1 MKANEVN
8 KVLNTII
15 GFYTSKGGIDT
26 MDYSLTLYLLCLFKN
41 DVIARGA
48 SKAEVV
54 ARLSVMES
62 SDSGLY
68 ALLPSFPVI
77 ASFEAAE
84 LEFLLT
90 QFEELPASYFE
101 LNFEELFE
109 TIFLTITESLFYKNR
124 GNILHP
130 KMGALILSTV
140 NINPYV
146 TIYNPFAG
154 NGDLIP
160 LIADHKRY
168 YGQEYSEKLWRIAQL
183 RLYVYNKSDEFILRC
198 ENSLDHWPRRE
209 KFDLLFLNFT
219 APSQFEGIDEHSYD
233 HDAETYFIDLATN
246 SIKLKGRAIIL
257 LNKSYIINLL
267 ADPDDETFSRLI
279 SQNYIEKVLLF
290 PSGVFSHTG
299 TEVLAL
305 VINKRKIDD
314 QIAIVDFREELN
326 VYKNRRQ
333 QVDWDKVD
341 VERYKGQNPLGQ
353 TIWVDNGAL
362 LRNPTALLGNHFFI
376 ENPEL
381 VPLAEILIPTTLPL
395 VDDDFPEYV
404 IRVSNLAGNNIFPS
418 KFVPGVID
426 RQRNSYYIIRRE
438 GLLLT
443 LHGLQLRASHFNG
456 SYIALLSPVIY
467 HFTIQKK
474 SNFTYRYLVDELKQD
489 YVLNQ
494 VNAFSSSSIHK
505 LSLESF
511 LAIRIRKPR
520 SEKSRNLFKNRN
532 EGLFDKEMQFEANV
546 IDAAAPP
553 EDFDDFYVMGNDPQP
568 VKTLSDEDLALK
580 ENNALLRHKIAGP
593 VSNLE
598 FYAQTI
604 KDILQQGINKIVPD
618 LFQTKSNEKQILNL
632 GQLLDHLML
641 DAKKIGR
648 ELRNHTH
655 EFHVY
660 EYHLYEV
667 NLVDWVQDYFK
678 KVQSLYPNIQMNL
691 QISDEIYEAGV
702 EDKTTKLIVN
712 ANDELLT
719 ILFDNIFSNI
729 RQHAFNWTELEN
741 RRIELQVRLNNI
753 DNKVLVYISNTGK
766 PFPASL
772 SQSDF
777 KQRGVKYGDTGGSGL
792 GGYIISTIVGYLNG
806 DWFILDESSD
816 QGSKYTDLVTT
827 FEISIPHII

>member
-1 MKANEVN
+1 MKGNEVN

-26 MDYSLTLYLLCLFKN
+26 SDYSLTLYLLCIFK
-41 DVIARGA
+41 DKIVDHGA
-48 SKAEVV
+48 TKDEVV
-54 ARLSVMES
+54 ARLSAVETYEN
-62 SDSGLY
+62 GLY
-68 ALLPSFPVI
+68 SLLPSFSVV
-77 ASFEAAE
+77 SVFDTAE
-84 LEFLLT
+84 LKFLLM
-90 QFEELPASYFE
+90 QFEQLPGSYFE
-101 LNFEELFE
+101 SNFAELFE

-130 KMGALILSTV
+130 KMGTLILSTV

-219 APSQFEGIDEHSYD
+219 VPSQFEGIDEHSYD

-333 QVDWDKVD
+333 QVDWNKVD
-341 VERYKGQNPLGQ
+341 IGRYKEQNPLGQ

-381 VPLAEILIPTTLPL
+381 VSLAEVLVPTTLPL

-426 RQRNSYYIIRRE
+426 RQRNSYCVVRRE

-443 LHGLQLRASHFNG
+443 LHGRQLRASHFNG
-456 SYIALLSPVIY
+456 SYTSLLSPVIY
-467 HFTIQKK
+467 HFTIQPK
-474 SNFTYRYLVDELKQD
+474 SKFTYRYLVDELKQD

-494 VNAFSSSSIHK
+494 VNAFSSSSMHK

-520 SEKSRNLFKNRN
+520 LEKSRNLFKHQ
-532 EGLFDKEMQFEANV
+532 KESFLTKEIQ
-546 IDAAAPP
+546 IDAAEPP
-553 EDFDDFYVMGNDPQP
+553 DDFDEFYILADSPPPGKKP
-568 VKTLSDEDLALK
+568 SEEDLALK
-580 ENNALLRHKIAGP
+580 ENNALLRHKIAGS

-598 FYAQTI
+598 FYAQSI

-655 EFHVY
+655 EFQVH

-667 NLVDWVQDYFK
+667 NLVDWVEEYFK
-678 KVQSLYPNIQMNL
+678 RAQSLYPNIQMNL
-691 QISDEIYEAGV
+691 QISDDIFQADVDG
-702 EDKTTKLIVN
+702 KITNLIVN
-712 ANDELLT
+712 ANEELLT

-741 RRIELQVRLNNI
+741 RRVELQVRLNNT

-766 PFPASL
+766 PFPASFSL
-772 SQSDF
+772 TDF
-777 KQRGVKYGDTGGSGL
+777 KQRGVKFGETSGSGL
-792 GGYIISTIVGYLNG
+792 GGYIISTIIGYLNG

-816 QGSKYTDLVTT
+816 EGSKYTDLVTT
-827 FEISIPHII
+827 FEISIPYII

>member
-15 GFYTSKGGIDT
+15 GFYTGKGGIDT
-26 MDYSLTLYLLCLFKN
+26 MDYSLTLYLLCIFKN
-41 DVIARGA
+41 DIIAQGA
-48 SKAEVV
+48 SKEEVV
-54 ARLSVMES
+54 ARLSSAEPS
-62 SDSGLY
+62 GSGLY

-77 ASFEAAE
+77 SSFDAAE

-90 QFEELPASYFE
+90 QFEQLPASYFDF
-101 LNFEELFE
+101 NFEELFE

-140 NINPYV
+140 NLDQYA

-160 LIADHKRY
+160 LIADHKKY
-168 YGQEYSEKLWRIAQL
+168 YGQEYNENLWRIAQL
-183 RLYVYNKSDEFILRC
+183 RLYVYHKSTEFILRC
-198 ENSLDHWPRRE
+198 ESSLDHWPMQE

-233 HDAETYFIDLATN
+233 HDVETYFIDLATN
-246 SIKLKGRAIIL
+246 SINDDGRAVIL

-279 SQNYIEKVLLF
+279 LQNYIEKVLLF

-305 VINKRKIDD
+305 VVNKRKVDD
-314 QIAIVDFREELN
+314 RIAIVDFRDQLN
-326 VYKNRRQ
+326 FYRNRRQ
-333 QVDWDKVD
+333 RIDWNKVD
-341 VERYKGQNPLGQ
+341 TERYKGSNSLGQ

-362 LRNPTALLGNHFFI
+362 LLNPTALLGNHFFI
-376 ENPEL
+376 DNPEL
-381 VPLAEILIPTTLPL
+381 VSLAEVLESTVLPL
-395 VDDDFPEYV
+395 VEDDFPEYV
-404 IRVSNLAGNNIFPS
+404 IRVSNLTGNNIFPS

-443 LHGLQLRASHFNG
+443 LHGRQLRASYFNG

-467 HFTIQKK
+467 HFTIQEK

-520 SEKSRNLFKNRN
+520 LEKSRNLFKNRS
-532 EGLFDKEMQFEANV
+532 ESLFDKEMQFEANV
-546 IDAAAPP
+546 IHADTAP

-568 VKTLSDEDLALK
+568 IKMLSDEDLALK

-632 GQLLDHLML
+632 GELLDHLML

-655 EFHVY
+655 EFHVH

-667 NLVDWVQDYFK
+667 NLVEWVQDYFK

-691 QISDEIYEAGV
+691 QISDEIFGAGV

-712 ANDELLT
+712 GNDELLT

-741 RRIELQVRLNNI
+741 RRIELQVKLN
-753 DNKVLVYISNTGK
+753 DTENKVMVYISNTGK
-766 PFPASL
+766 PFPTSM
-772 SQSDF
+772 SQADF

-792 GGYIISTIVGYLNG
+792 GGYIISTIIGYLNG
-806 DWFILDESSD
+806 DWFIIDESSD
-816 QGSKYTDLVTT
+816 EGSKYTDLVTT
-827 FEISIPHII
+827 FEISIPYII